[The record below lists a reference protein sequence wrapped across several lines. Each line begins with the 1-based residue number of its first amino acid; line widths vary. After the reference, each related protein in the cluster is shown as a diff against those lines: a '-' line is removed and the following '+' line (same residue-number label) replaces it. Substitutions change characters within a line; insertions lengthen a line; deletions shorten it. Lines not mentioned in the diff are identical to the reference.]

1 MADMIKAGIYRHY
14 KGAEYKV
21 DKVVK
26 HSETEESLVIY
37 QALYGDYG
45 WWARPLSMFLESVEV
60 GAEDIPRFHWI
71 RDLETPVAD

>member
-1 MADMIKAGIYRHY
+1 MSAELKTGIYRHY

-45 WWARPLSMFLESVEV
+45 WWARPLSMFVESVEV
-60 GAEDIPRFHWI
+60 GGEEIPRFHWI
-71 RDLETPVAD
+71 REREDVNQD

>member
-1 MADMIKAGIYRHY
+1 MADVIKAGIYRHY

-45 WWARPLSMFLESVEV
+45 WWARPLSMFLESVEI
-60 GAEDIPRFHWI
+60 GGEDIPRFHWI